1 MALYHKWDDKNAF
14 TFALQF
20 FMLIS
25 DSLGGVTLNHV
36 SLILVEKK
44 HVIIIAIFLKISTI
58 VRRAWH
64 FLRNKKTLLLPAFFT
79 YAYYMGRSVIIKL

>member
-36 SLILVEKK
+36 SLIQIEKK
-44 HVIIIAIFLKISTI
+44 HHKYCNFFENIGHSEEGIAFSQKQQDTSPSSIF
-58 VRRAWH
+58 
-64 FLRNKKTLLLPAFFT
+64 
-79 YAYYMGRSVIIKL
+79 